1 MGWADCGTDSKDRPI
16 GYAHAATCDH
26 AGCAAEIHRGLAYA
40 CGDMHGTSVG
50 CEGYFC
56 ADHLV
61 YAWDPGEGRGVQ
73 VCETC
78 ESVLKDTMTQEFM
91 DLLVSAVR
99 EPSPAPQF
107 HPINEQRIDVY
118 LHGHRAGALQGTS
131 SGRWEYVD
139 EGFRMSAGHSA
150 GEALAICTK
159 HFVQPPLGRSELR
172 QEIMRLM
179 IRWDHEDLH
188 HLPVNTGL
196 LSDEE
201 EKAVAKAKLR
211 HETYSIKIEP
221 NVEVIERLQAMTRDR
236 NSKVVFGEALSRS

>member
-1 MGWADCGTDSKDRPI
+1 MGWADCGTDSQDRPI

-26 AGCAAEIHRGLAYA
+26 PGCEAQIHRGLAYA
-40 CGDMHGTSVG
+40 CGGMHGSSSG

-61 YAWDPGEGRGVQ
+61 YVWDPGEGVGVQ

-78 ESVLKDTMTQEFM
+78 ESVLKDAMMQEFM
-91 DLLVSAVR
+91 DLMVSAVR
-99 EPSPAPQF
+99 EPSVAPQF

-118 LHGHRAGALQGTS
+118 LQGHRAGTLQGAN
-131 SGRWEYVD
+131 GRWEFVD
-139 EGFRMSAGHSA
+139 EGFRMPAGHSA

-159 HFVQPPLGRSELR
+159 HFVQPPLGRTELR

-188 HLPVNTGL
+188 HLPLNTGL
-196 LSDEE
+196 LSPADEQ
-201 EKAVAKAKLR
+201 AIVKAKQR
-211 HETYSIKIEP
+211 HAAYSIKIEP
-221 NVEVIERLQAMTRDR
+221 NVEVIERLQAMTRER
-236 NSKVVFGEALSRS
+236 NSKVVFGEALSRP